1 MDNVILKNLIPE
13 SNDLEK
19 LYSGTIWA
27 EGPVWLES
35 ERLIAW
41 SDVKSN
47 KMLSYNID
55 TSEVVDY
62 RNPSDFNNGNCTDN
76 EGRIIRCQ
84 HGLRRVIREEK
95 NGEIT
100 VIADNYND
108 KKLNSPNDV
117 AVSKLDNVWF
127 TDPPYGILTDQEG
140 HKSISEQDGN
150 HLFMVGPGL
159 KIKKINAKFDKPNGL
174 AFSPNGKY
182 LYVADSGAA
191 NPGNFDLS
199 RPHNIQVFEL
209 DDDEN
214 IISNKIFAEI
224 NNGFPDGMT
233 VDVHGNLF
241 VCDPNGKK
249 IHIFESSS
257 NYIGNINIPERV
269 ANCTFGGE
277 NKSDLYFTAS
287 TSLYRLK
294 TLTRGLWTLK

>member
-55 TSEVVDY
+55 TSEVIDY

-140 HKSISEQDGN
+140 HKSVSEQDGN
-150 HLFMVGPGL
+150 HLFMVDPGL

-233 VDVHGNLF
+233 VDVNGNLF

-277 NKSDLYFTAS
+277 NKSDLYITAS

-294 TLTRGLWTLK
+294 TLTRGL

>member
-47 KMLSYNID
+47 KMLSYNFD

-62 RNPSDFNNGNCTDN
+62 RNPADFNNGNCTDN

-277 NKSDLYFTAS
+277 NKSDLYITAS

-294 TLTRGLWTLK
+294 TLTRGL

>member
-35 ERLIAW
+35 ERLIVW

-47 KMLSYNID
+47 KMLSYNVD
-55 TSEVVDY
+55 TLEAIDY

-277 NKSDLYFTAS
+277 NKSDLYITAS

-294 TLTRGLWTLK
+294 TLTRGL

>member
-209 DDDEN
+209 DDEEN

-224 NNGFPDGMT
+224 NNGCPDGMT
-233 VDVHGNLF
+233 VDVHGYLF

-277 NKSDLYFTAS
+277 NKSDLYITAS

-294 TLTRGLWTLK
+294 TLTRGL

>member
-1 MDNVILKNLIPE
+1 M
-13 SNDLEK
+13 
-19 LYSGTIWA
+19 
-27 EGPVWLES
+27 
-35 ERLIAW
+35 
-41 SDVKSN
+41 
-47 KMLSYNID
+47 
-55 TSEVVDY
+55 
-62 RNPSDFNNGNCTDN
+62 
-76 EGRIIRCQ
+76 
-84 HGLRRVIREEK
+84 
-95 NGEIT
+95 
-100 VIADNYND
+100 
-108 KKLNSPNDV
+108 
-117 AVSKLDNVWF
+117 WF

-277 NKSDLYFTAS
+277 NKSDLYITAS

-294 TLTRGLWTLK
+294 TLTRGL

>member
-214 IISNKIFAEI
+214 IINNKIFAEI

-277 NKSDLYFTAS
+277 NKSDLYITAS

-294 TLTRGLWTLK
+294 TLTRGL

>member
-19 LYSGTIWA
+19 LYTGTIWA

-47 KMLSYNID
+47 KMLSHNID
-55 TSEVVDY
+55 TSEVIDY

-117 AVSKLDNVWF
+117 AVSKLGNVWF

-224 NNGFPDGMT
+224 NDGFPDGMT
-233 VDVHGNLF
+233 VDVNGNLF
-241 VCDPNGKK
+241 VCDPNGEK

-277 NKSDLYFTAS
+277 NKTDLYITAS
-287 TSLYRLK
+287 TSLFRIK
-294 TLTRGLWTLK
+294 TLTHGL

>member
-55 TSEVVDY
+55 SSEVIDY
-62 RNPSDFNNGNCTDN
+62 RNPSDFNNGNCIDY

-199 RPHNIQVFEL
+199 RPHNIQVFEI

-277 NKSDLYFTAS
+277 NKSDLYITAS

-294 TLTRGLWTLK
+294 TLTRGL

>member
-35 ERLIAW
+35 ERLIVW

-47 KMLSYNID
+47 KMLSYNVD
-55 TSEVVDY
+55 TLEAFDY
-62 RNPSDFNNGNCTDN
+62 SNPSDFNNGNCTDH

-214 IISNKIFAEI
+214 IISNNIFAEI

-277 NKSDLYFTAS
+277 NKSDLYITAS

-294 TLTRGLWTLK
+294 TLTRGL

>member
-1 MDNVILKNLIPE
+1 MNNQNLKNLISLDFE
-13 SNDLEK
+13 LEK
-19 LYSGTIWA
+19 LHSGTIWA

-35 ERLIAW
+35 ERLIVW

-47 KMLSYNID
+47 KMLSYNVD
-55 TSEVVDY
+55 TLEVIDY
-62 RNPSDFNNGNCTDN
+62 RNPSDFNNGNCTDH

-117 AVSKLDNVWF
+117 AVSKLGNIWF
-127 TDPPYGILTDQEG
+127 TDPPYGILTNQEG
-140 HKSISEQDGN
+140 HKSESEQDGN
-150 HLFMVGPGL
+150 NLFMVDKDF

-224 NNGFPDGMT
+224 NDGFPDGMT
-233 VDVHGNLF
+233 VDVSGNLF
-241 VCDPNGKK
+241 VCDPNGEK

-257 NYIGNINIPERV
+257 NYIGYINIPERV

-277 NKSDLYFTAS
+277 NKTDLYITAS
-287 TSLYRLK
+287 TSLFRIK
-294 TLTRGLWTLK
+294 TLTQGL

>member
-47 KMLSYNID
+47 KMLSYKID

-100 VIADNYND
+100 VIADNYNG

-140 HKSISEQDGN
+140 HKSVSEQDGN
-150 HLFMVGPGL
+150 HLFMVDPGL

-191 NPGNFDLS
+191 NPSNFDLS

-277 NKSDLYFTAS
+277 NKSDLYITAS

-294 TLTRGLWTLK
+294 TLTRGL

>member
-140 HKSISEQDGN
+140 HKSVSEQDGN
-150 HLFMVGPGL
+150 HLFMVDPSL

-277 NKSDLYFTAS
+277 NKSDLYITAS

-294 TLTRGLWTLK
+294 TLTRGL

>member
-224 NNGFPDGMT
+224 NDGFPDGMT
-233 VDVHGNLF
+233 VDVNGNLF
-241 VCDPNGKK
+241 VCDPNGEK

-257 NYIGNINIPERV
+257 NYIGYINIPERV

-277 NKSDLYFTAS
+277 NKTDLYITAS
-287 TSLYRLK
+287 TSLFRIK
-294 TLTRGLWTLK
+294 TLIF

>member
-35 ERLIAW
+35 ERLIVW

-47 KMLSYNID
+47 KMLSYNVD
-55 TSEVVDY
+55 TLEAIDY
-62 RNPSDFNNGNCTDN
+62 RNPSDFNNGNCTDH

-277 NKSDLYFTAS
+277 NKSDLYITAS

-294 TLTRGLWTLK
+294 TLTRGL

>member
-117 AVSKLDNVWF
+117 AVSKLDNVWL

-233 VDVHGNLF
+233 VDVNGNLF

-249 IHIFESSS
+249 IHIFEASS

-277 NKSDLYFTAS
+277 NKSDLYITAS

-294 TLTRGLWTLK
+294 TLTRGL

>member
-214 IISNKIFAEI
+214 IIGNKIFAEI

-277 NKSDLYFTAS
+277 NKSDLYITAS

-294 TLTRGLWTLK
+294 TLTRGL